1 MARIEHVRGRRVWDS
16 RGRPAIEAEIT
27 LERGIVARAVAPSP
41 SRWHAAGPKP
51 LYDGG
56 AAFAG
61 LDVSKAVTAIDEEIS
76 ALLDGLDAR
85 DQSVI
90 DRRLIAHDA
99 PFGCN
104 AILAVS
110 IAVAKAGAQAA
121 QLPLWRH
128 IGADGQARLP
138 RPTVEL
144 LSGVQGNLVHEGSE
158 LSSLILLFPG
168 ADDVATALDWASEV
182 TAAAAVLLGDR
193 TAGGS
198 TGTTGSLIANFDSA
212 DEALELAVRAIE
224 RAGFQAGEDI
234 ALGLDIAAQRFGRG
248 GRYLIGREGVVITT
262 AGMIERSL
270 RRLNRYPVIS
280 LTDPLAED
288 DLAGIAHLTSAA
300 GAQVIVSGGEVLMSS
315 PARIEACAKL
325 GAFNAIELRL
335 SDHATLTEMREAVG
349 TARSAGFKIIMRGQD
364 SDDNGG
370 LLAHLAIAFGA
381 EYLSPGGLGRGE
393 RTAIWNEALRLCE
406 ALGSGL
412 ALTR

>member
-27 LERGIVARAVAPSP
+27 LERGIVTRAVAPSP

-61 LDVSKAVTAIDEEIS
+61 LDVSKAVAAINEQVG

-85 DQSVI
+85 DQSAI
-90 DRRLIAHDA
+90 DRRLIAHAA

-110 IAVAKAGAQAA
+110 IAVAKAGGQAA

-128 IGADGQARLP
+128 IAGGQARLP
-138 RPTVEL
+138 RPAVEL
-144 LSGVQGNLVHEGSE
+144 LSGAHAGLAHEGSE
-158 LSSLILLFPG
+158 LNSLTLMFAG
-168 ADDVATALDWASEV
+168 ADDVATALDWACAV
-182 TAAAAVLLGDR
+182 AAAAAVLLGDR

-212 DEALELAVRAIE
+212 DEGLELAVRAIE
-224 RAGFQAGEDI
+224 RAGFQPGEDI

-248 GRYLIGREGVVITT
+248 GRYLIGREGMVITT

-270 RRLNRYPVIS
+270 RRLSRYPVMS

-300 GAQVIVSGGEVLMSS
+300 GAQVVVSGGEVLMSS

-335 SDHATLTEMREAVG
+335 SDHATLTEMREAVSA
-349 TARSAGFKIIMRGQD
+349 ARSAGFKIIMRGQD

-381 EYLSPGGLGRGE
+381 EYLSAGGLGRGE

-412 ALTR
+412 ALFR